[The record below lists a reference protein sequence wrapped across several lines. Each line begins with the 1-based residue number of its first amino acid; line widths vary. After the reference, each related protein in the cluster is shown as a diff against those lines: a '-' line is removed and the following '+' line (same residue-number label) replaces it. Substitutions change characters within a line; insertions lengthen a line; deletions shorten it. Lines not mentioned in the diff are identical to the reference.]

1 MKMNDDKGEKRL
13 VMDEL
18 QRLKMLQEL
27 TEADGLPS
35 FEDDVRGIFKKYL
48 QEISELDKDGL
59 GSIIA
64 KREGLAGGPRIMLA
78 GHMDEI
84 GFMVKSITEKG
95 FIKFVSLGGWWG
107 HTVLAQRVRIK
118 GRDGDVVGVVGSKPP
133 HILSDKERKNVIE
146 IKDMFIDVG
155 AKDKEEVESFGVL
168 PGDPILPDSPFTLL
182 KNKRLMMAKAWDDR
196 IGVALIIDLFHELQ
210 QMKHPNVVYGV
221 GTSQEEVGLRG
232 AKTSAAKID
241 PHVGIALD
249 VGIAMDTPGIEKDNI
264 LSSMG
269 SGPAIVLK
277 DGSHLPNRKLRDL
290 LFETAKEENIP
301 YQLEL
306 IERGGTDAGS
316 IHLNRIGVPTVAI
329 CIPTRYIH
337 SHSSLLSLD
346 DYENTLKLL
355 KAVIVKLDE
364 RTVKDL
370 VE

>member
-1 MKMNDDKGEKRL
+1 
-13 VMDEL
+13 MDEM
-18 QRLKMLQEL
+18 QCLKMLQKL

-35 FEDDVRGIFKKYL
+35 FEGDIRQIFREYL
-48 QEISELDKDGL
+48 QDKCELEIDGL

-64 KREGLAGGPRIMLA
+64 KKEGLVGGPRIMLA

-95 FIKFVSLGGWWG
+95 FIKFSSLGGWWG

-118 GRDGDVVGVVGSKPP
+118 GRHGDVVGVVGSKPP
-133 HILSDKERKNVIE
+133 HILPEEERKNVIE
-146 IKDMFIDVG
+146 IKDMFIDIG

-168 PGDPILPDSPFTLL
+168 PGDPIIPDSSFTLL

-196 IGVALIIDLFHELQ
+196 IGVALIIHLIYELQ
-210 QMKHPNVVYGV
+210 DTDHPNVIYGV

-232 AKTSAAKID
+232 AQTSAAKVD

-249 VGIAMDTPGIEKDNI
+249 VGISMDTPGIEKD
-264 LSSMG
+264 SMQASMG

-277 DGSHLPNRKLRDL
+277 DSSHLPNSKLRDL
-290 LFETAKEENIP
+290 FIETAKEEEIP

-306 IERGGTDAGS
+306 IEQGGTDTGS
-316 IHLNRIGVPTVAI
+316 IHLNKFGVPSVAI

-337 SHSSLLSLD
+337 SHSGILSMD

-364 RTVKDL
+364 GTVKDL